1 MDNPMGGIPP
11 EDLPEPIRRLLEAA
25 QAAGGKVHVLSL
37 GQSPEGILSQV
48 MQLGGDEAEDK
59 ARLECDC
66 HWCKLEH
73 ELHLVTQSSLTP
85 EQKYEAVDVLF
96 NESAEK
102 SAADGDQF
110 AAFSKKMQALAYR
123 VNQENRKWFLEMNE
137 ARIQATVETAAK
149 EFGID
154 STDPEVVLSK
164 LAHAAFLQSQDAGNA
179 TPLVKCASL
188 ALMLKDLL
196 ELRRSLS
203 TKTPKFAVTRA
214 RDGRELADTI

>member
-1 MDNPMGGIPP
+1 MDNPMGIPP

-25 QAAGGKVHVLSL
+25 QAAGGKVHVLPL

-59 ARLECDC
+59 ARLECGC

-123 VNQENRKWFLEMNE
+123 VNQENRKWFLEMVE
-137 ARIQATVETAAK
+137 ARIKAVVETAAK

-154 STDPEVVLSK
+154 STAPDEVLSR
-164 LAHAAFLQSQDAGNA
+164 LALSAFDQSKAAGDA

-188 ALMLKDLL
+188 SLMLKDLL
-196 ELRRSLS
+196 ELRRSLT
-203 TKTPKFAVTRA
+203 TKTPKFAVSRA
-214 RDGRELADTI
+214 SDGRELAENI